1 MQNGYQTYQCKII
14 GATPLLCHNGML
26 ADPTNEITRMMKP
39 ISGKRDKTESDYLE
53 LSRLEWHG
61 GLYLTDGKPCIPGE
75 VIEACLMEAARK
87 RKKGKQA
94 QAGIIVPDDALIQ
107 YDGPNDPAAMWES
120 GDFIHKVG
128 VKVQRNKVIRTRPIF
143 KKWALDLE
151 VLYLDSLLNRSEVEA
166 FVQIAGQIIGLGDWR
181 PKFGRFSVQ
190 TA

>member
-14 GATPLLCHNGML
+14 GATPLLCHNGLL
-26 ADPTNEITRMMKP
+26 ADPVNPIVRMIKP

-53 LSRLEWHG
+53 MSRLEWHG
-61 GLYLTDGKPCIPGE
+61 GLYLKDGKPCIPGE

-94 QAGIIVPDDALIQ
+94 QAGIIVPDDSLIE
-107 YDGPNDPAAMWES
+107 YDGPQDPAEMWES

-128 VKVQRNKVIRTRPIF
+128 VKVQRNKVMRTRPIF
-143 KKWALDLE
+143 KKWALSLE
-151 VLYLDSLLNRSEVEA
+151 ILYLDSLLNKSEVES
-166 FVQIAGQIIGLGDWR
+166 FVEIAGQIIGIGDWR
-181 PKFGRFSVQ
+181 PKFGRFSVE

>member
-1 MQNGYQTYQCKII
+1 MQNGYQKYQCKII
-14 GATPLLCHNGML
+14 GATPLLCHNGLL
-26 ADPTNEITRMMKP
+26 ADPTNPIVRMIKP

-53 LSRLEWHG
+53 MSRLEWHG

-94 QAGIIVPDDALIQ
+94 QAGIIVPEDAPIQ
-107 YDGPNDPAAMWES
+107 YDGPTEPAEMWES
-120 GDFIHKVG
+120 GNFIHKVG

-151 VLYLDSLLNRSEVEA
+151 VLYLDSLLNRSEVES
-166 FVQIAGQIIGLGDWR
+166 FVQIAGQIVGLGDWR
-181 PKFGRFSVQ
+181 PKFGRFTV
-190 TA
+190 A